1 VNPKK
6 KVRVELEGLD
16 SVTCA
21 KIGGKE
27 KDNKC
32 VLEVEGEEVERS
44 EGAEGESEQG
54 EE

>member
-16 SVTCA
+16 AVTCA
-21 KIGGKE
+21 KIGGKKE
-27 KDNKC
+27 DDKC
-32 VLEVEGEEVERS
+32 VLEVEGEEVEGS
-44 EGAEGESEQG
+44 EGAEGESEQR

>member
-1 VNPKK
+1 MNPKK

-16 SVTCA
+16 SITCA

-32 VLEVEGEEVERS
+32 VLEVEGEEVERG
-44 EGAEGESEQG
+44 EGAEGEGEQG